1 MAGRIASKRRPV
13 MVRAFLKEAGGVA
26 TVGEIYTRL
35 VDEAG
40 HTVRQVNDAL
50 EYLIKRGE
58 AVYLPG
64 CRCRLV
70 EKMDGRQREAF
81 RTLWRAAHQL
91 SLRGAFTTADLT
103 EVSGVGRRG
112 ASEWL
117 QEMRKRGLVL
127 EVGRF
132 TYRLSKDAPHRDNP
146 PAFRWARRGK
156 ARTNRDLARG
166 RSA

>member
-1 MAGRIASKRRPV
+1 MAGRIASQRRPV
-13 MVRAFLKEAGGVA
+13 LIRTFLKETDGVT
-26 TVGEIYTRL
+26 TVGEIYVHL
-35 VDEAG
+35 VDQAG

-50 EYLIKRGE
+50 EYLVERGE
-58 AVYLPG
+58 VVYLPG

-91 SLRGAFTTADLT
+91 SLRGTFATADLA
-103 EVSGVGRRG
+103 EVADVSRRS

-117 QEMRKRGLVL
+117 QEMRKQGFIL
-127 EVGRF
+127 EAGKYR
-132 TYRLSKDAPHRDNP
+132 YRLSKDAPHRDNP

-156 ARTNRDLARG
+156 ARTSWDLAG
-166 RSA
+166 GQNS

>member
-13 MVRAFLKEAGGVA
+13 MIRAFLKEVGGVA
-26 TVGEIYTRL
+26 SVGEIYTRM

-40 HTVRQVNDAL
+40 HTVHQVNDAL
-50 EYLIKRGE
+50 EYLVTRGE
-58 AVYLPG
+58 VVYLPG

-81 RTLWRAAHQL
+81 QTLWRAAHQL
-91 SLRGAFTTADLT
+91 SLRGVFSTADLA

-112 ASEWL
+112 ASEWM
-117 QEMRKRGLVL
+117 QEMRKRGLIL
-127 EVGRF
+127 EAGRF
-132 TYRLSKDAPHRDNP
+132 FYRLSKNAPHRDNP

-156 ARTNRDLARG
+156 ARTSRDLAKG
-166 RSA
+166 RRA

>member
-1 MAGRIASKRRPV
+1 MAGRIAFQRRPV
-13 MVRAFLKEAGGVA
+13 MIRTFLKEAGGVA
-26 TVGEIYTRL
+26 TVGGIYTRL

-40 HTVRQVNDAL
+40 HTVRQVSDAL
-50 EYLIKRGE
+50 EYLVERGE
-58 AVYLPG
+58 VVYLPG

-91 SLRGAFTTADLT
+91 SLRGTFATADLA
-103 EVSGVGRRG
+103 EVADVGRRG

-117 QEMRKRGLVL
+117 QEMRRRGLIL
-127 EVGRF
+127 EAGRF
-132 TYRLSKDAPHRDNP
+132 RYRLSKDAPHRDDP

-156 ARTNRDLARG
+156 ARTSRDLASG
-166 RSA
+166 QNS